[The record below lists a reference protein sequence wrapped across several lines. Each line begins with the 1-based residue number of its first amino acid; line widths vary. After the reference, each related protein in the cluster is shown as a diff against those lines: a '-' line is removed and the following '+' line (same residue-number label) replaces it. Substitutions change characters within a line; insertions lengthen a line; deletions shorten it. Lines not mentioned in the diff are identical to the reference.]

1 MGSAAPAAAHLHS
14 FCSKI
19 TLPGGR
25 GRHVRDDCAGRRQ
38 GETLAARARATQPTT
53 VARRRAPP
61 EPPIAASRADYGPV
75 AGEAVHTPL
84 DPHTPHPPPA
94 PVQPGEMAL
103 PYPRELV
110 RRAAETF
117 GALADPSRAQIVAAL
132 LVRELS
138 VGDLAAAVGLTQ
150 SATSH
155 HLRLLRDRRLV
166 RHHRHGNQVYYSI
179 DDVHVAAMFA
189 EAFRHI
195 RHVHEAL
202 PDHPYYLGVEPQG
215 SDGVAGA

>member
-1 MGSAAPAAAHLHS
+1 MRPVNPDAPHA
-14 FCSKI
+14 
-19 TLPGGR
+19 
-25 GRHVRDDCAGRRQ
+25 
-38 GETLAARARATQPTT
+38 E
-53 VARRRAPP
+53 
-61 EPPIAASRADYGPV
+61 
-75 AGEAVHTPL
+75 
-84 DPHTPHPPPA
+84 PA
-94 PVQPGEMAL
+94 PVQAGGLEL
-103 PYPRELV
+103 PYPPELV

-117 GALADPSRAQIVAAL
+117 GALADPSRAKIVAAL

-138 VGDLAAAVGLTQ
+138 VGDLTAAVGLTQ

-195 RHVHEAL
+195 RHVHQQL
-202 PDHPYYLGVEPQG
+202 PDHPYDLGVEPRNE
-215 SDGVAGA
+215 ARR

>member
-1 MGSAAPAAAHLHS
+1 
-14 FCSKI
+14 
-19 TLPGGR
+19 
-25 GRHVRDDCAGRRQ
+25 
-38 GETLAARARATQPTT
+38 LAARARATQPTAVAPNGAPPALAGPAGPAPAAT
-53 VARRRAPP
+53 VWPATGYSAVAR
-61 EPPIAASRADYGPV
+61 ESV
-75 AGEAVHTPL
+75 LTPL
-84 DPHTPHPPPA
+84 DPGAPHPPPA

-117 GALADPSRAQIVAAL
+117 GALSDPSRAQIVAAL

-202 PDHPYYLGVEPQG
+202 PDHPYALGAEPRPA
-215 SDGVAGA
+215 AGAAGGQ